1 MLTVN
6 EHPWPWRTGLRLGEL
21 AVQVKPG
28 ADILLLGGARADPA
42 TLVQDGDF
50 CTVIKRGEL
59 PTGRE
64 IDRVLEARHGREH
77 QALLRRATVGILGLG
92 GLGSAL
98 ACCLAKIGV
107 GKLILADYDVVTLS
121 NLHRQHYFLDQ
132 VGHRKTEALAA
143 SLMRINP
150 YLDVRLLDRR
160 LTEEDIPRLFP
171 AADVLAECF
180 DDPAMKAAA
189 LRATLLHL
197 PRTAYVGASGLA
209 GTGCGETIISRP
221 LRPGVYLVGD
231 GSSEAGAD
239 GGLWAPRVGIAA
251 HQQANQILRLLLGQD
266 EGRVKGEG

>member
-1 MLTVN
+1 VLTVN
-6 EHPWPWRTGLRLGEL
+6 EEPWPWRPGLRLGEL
-21 AVQVKPG
+21 AVLAKPG
-28 ADILLLGGARADPA
+28 ADLLLLNGMRADPEA
-42 TLVQDGDF
+42 LVQDGDI

-64 IDRVLEARHGREH
+64 IDRALEARHGRDNQER
-77 QALLRRATVGILGLG
+77 LRQATVGILGLG
-92 GLGSAL
+92 GLGSPL
-98 ACCLAKIGV
+98 ACCLAKMGV

-132 VGHRKTEALAA
+132 VGLRKTEALAA

-160 LTEEDIPRLFP
+160 LTEEDIPRFC
-171 AADVLAECF
+171 AAAEVLAECF

-209 GTGCGETIISRP
+209 GTGPGDTIRSRL

-231 GSSEAGAD
+231 GSSEAGSG
-239 GGLWAPRVGIAA
+239 GGLWASRVGIAA
-251 HQQANQILRLLLGQD
+251 QQQANQILRLILGLD
-266 EGRVKGEG
+266 EGREKVC